1 MATLTGSDVTQA
13 ESTTAVNNLSSPV
26 RTDWIEFPQSATSV
40 NRKSGGG
47 SSIGLPT
54 LIGPNSGTASWT
66 GYNGQGPAR
75 SWTGGTPTA
84 TGTNVQEGVFY
95 DNTAAVAAGQGIQFV
110 VPADTTQRTL
120 EVGWFSYS
128 GTSRV
133 NAHLSDSSAA
143 DYTLNTTT
151 TGLGNLVWHK
161 TTITYAAGSASQTL
175 TVQITMQ
182 SFAST
187 YGQVG
192 IDFATITAA
201 SSNSTVTL
209 SSVATDATVA
219 LSAKETYTS
228 ALAVAAAN
236 ATSSLAVKETFIA
249 AVNPITAQNA
259 TASLAA
265 TETFPA
271 AITVAAQDA
280 TVSLQ
285 AKETYTASLNVAAQD
300 ATVILSAIQIGTVT
314 PSFGQSTS
322 NITLDDTFDDWVE
335 WPGFGTQWNSGNLNR
350 RSAGSGELPDFPTLT
365 ASANFQGV
373 RGNGSGT
380 RNAVFTNG
388 TLGSGTNFGGGI
400 YSRGSAVPQGVR
412 YAVPAGATTRTLK
425 IYAWNY
431 IGTAELRLQFANGG
445 SQTVMPLTATAAGA
459 TDWYVITV
467 QYRSPV
473 PTTLNID
480 LVQTATQDITN
491 SQMGIQAVTITGAP
505 PPNVALGLGVT
516 AQAAS
521 VSIAAVETYTV
532 ALNVPSQNATASLGA
547 KETFVAAVNVA
558 AANASASL
566 AAVSANVFPAAL
578 HVQAAN
584 ALASLAAKET
594 FTAALASTAQS
605 ATVNLGVKQTFRV
618 GVAVTAANATA
629 NITLDE
635 FKRRYHAAILG
646 PQ

>member
-1 MATLTGSDVTQA
+1 MATLSGSDVTQA

-66 GYNGQGPAR
+66 GYNAQGPAR

-95 DNTAAVAAGQGIQFV
+95 DNTAAVAAGQGIQFTA
-110 VPADTTQRTL
+110 PADTTTRTL

-161 TTITYAAGSASQTL
+161 TTITYAAASASQTL

-192 IDFATITAA
+192 IDFATVTAA

-209 SSVATDATVA
+209 SSTAADATVA
-219 LSAKETYTS
+219 LSAKETYTAS
-228 ALAVAAAN
+228 LAVPATN
-236 ATSSLAVKETFIA
+236 ATSSLAVKETFVA
-249 AVNPITAQNA
+249 QVNTINAQNA

-265 TETFPA
+265 TETYPVA
-271 AITVAAQDA
+271 VTVAAQNA
-280 TVSLQ
+280 
-285 AKETYTASLNVAAQD
+285 TASLSAQESYTAALNVNAQN
-300 ATVILSAIQIGTVT
+300 ATAILSAVQIGTVN
-314 PSFGQSTS
+314 PSFIQSTS
-322 NITLDDTFDDWVE
+322 NIILDDTFDDWVE

-350 RSAGSGELPDFPTLT
+350 RAAGSGELPDFPTLT

-380 RNAVFTNG
+380 RNAVYTNG
-388 TLGSGTNFGGGI
+388 TLGSSTNAGGGI
-400 YSRGSAVPQGVR
+400 FSRGPVPQGAR
-412 YAVPAGATTRTLK
+412 YAVPAGATQRTLK

-431 IGTAELRLQFANGG
+431 LGTAELRLQFANGG
-445 SQTVMPLTATAAGA
+445 SQTVMPLTSAAAGGS
-459 TDWYVITV
+459 DWYVITV
-467 QYRSPV
+467 QYQSPN

-480 LVQTATQDITN
+480 LVQTATQDAAN
-491 SQMGIQAVTITGAP
+491 GQMGIQAVTITGAP

-521 VSIAAVETYTV
+521 VSIAAVETYT
-532 ALNVPSQNATASLGA
+532 ASINSTAQNATASLAA
-547 KETFVAAVNVA
+547 KETFPADLHVA
-558 AANASASL
+558 AANATASL
-566 AAVSANVFPAAL
+566 AAVSANVYPAAL

-584 ALASLAAKET
+584 ATANLAAKET
-594 FTAALASTAQS
+594 FVAALATTAQN
-605 ATVNLGVKQTFRV
+605 ATASLGVTETFRL
-618 GVAVTAANATA
+618 GLAVTAASATA
-629 NITLDE
+629 NLTLDV
-635 FKRRYHAAILG
+635 FKRRYQAAILG